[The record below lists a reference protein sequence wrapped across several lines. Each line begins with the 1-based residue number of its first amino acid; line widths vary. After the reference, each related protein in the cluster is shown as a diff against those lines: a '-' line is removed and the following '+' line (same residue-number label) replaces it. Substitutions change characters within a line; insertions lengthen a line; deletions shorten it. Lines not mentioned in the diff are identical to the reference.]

1 MTDIKD
7 IKERVRQ
14 GKYRISFT
22 HTEKLRQREIEI
34 RELEEAL
41 AYEPSPEE
49 WESDWKTRR

>member
-1 MTDIKD
+1 MTDIND
-7 IKERVRQ
+7 IKERVNQ

-41 AYEPSPEE
+41 SIG
-49 WESDWKTRR
+49 